1 MNQTSKVLF
10 SPLMRKSK
18 GFLQLEYKFSPAPEG
33 GFEVLMGKELRGE
46 VLMDE
51 ALMGKVLRGKAWE
64 NKRKP
69 RFTLLQFQQHWGRA
83 SVSP

>member
-1 MNQTSKVLF
+1 M
-10 SPLMRKSK
+10 
-18 GFLQLEYKFSPAPEG
+18 
-33 GFEVLMGKELRGE
+33 GE

-51 ALMGKVLRGKAWE
+51 VLMGEVLRGKAWE
-64 NKRKP
+64 NKCKP

>member
-10 SPLMRKSK
+10 SPLKRKSN
-18 GFLQLEYKFSPAPEG
+18 GFIQLDYKFSPAPEG
-33 GFEVLMGKELRGE
+33 GFEVLMGKVLRGE
-46 VLMDE
+46 V
-51 ALMGKVLRGKAWE
+51 LMGKVLRGKAWE

-69 RFTLLQFQQHWGRA
+69 RFTLLQFQQDWGRA